1 MTENRQFINIS
12 GKRDGRRLDSR
23 VLEEQIQRAVEAG
36 HRQLSIQALG
46 QHGIGGR
53 LWKTD
58 GEPLHIEIEG
68 NVGQRVGA
76 MGYPGTTIEVL
87 GPASDDVGWLNAGA
101 TITVHGYASN
111 GVANGMAQGNVYIA
125 GNIGARGMTMT
136 KNNPRFEP
144 PQLWVLGSAG
154 DYFAEF
160 MAGGVAVI
168 CGHAPQDPKNVLGY
182 RPMVGMVGGRV
193 MFRGPHQGFSHAD
206 AKMTPI
212 DDDTWTWL
220 TDGLETFLTAIDRME
235 LLKVLTVRDE
245 WQLIA
250 ARSPQDKGGVPRR
263 SMADFRKNV
272 WDEKLGRGGIV
283 GDLTNL
289 DRSPI
294 PLITHGD
301 LRRFVPVWE
310 NRKFKAPCEA
320 TCPSGIPVQER
331 WRLVREGRV
340 DEAVDLALAFTPFPA
355 SVCGYLCPHPCMTA
369 CTKGSAFMTPVD
381 VSQLGRASIDA
392 RLPEFPPLSG
402 KRIAVVGG
410 GPAGIST
417 AWQLRRMGH
426 EAVVFDDA
434 PTLGGKI
441 ASVIPN
447 SRIPA
452 EVIKKELDR
461 AAEVLPHVHLQ
472 QRLNRSDT
480 TQLIADHDFVIV
492 AAGAQ
497 KPRTL
502 PIPGKERLVT
512 ATAFLSDAKQDRI
525 KPGNRVV
532 IIGAGNVGCDVATEA
547 ARLGAGDITL
557 LDVQEPASFGK
568 EREDAEKVGA
578 VFRWPVFTRQ
588 ITDQGVE
595 LDTGALIPADTV
607 VVSIGDAPDLAFL
620 PDDVATERGFVVVNE
635 DYQTSNP
642 KVYAIGDVV
651 RPGLL
656 TDAIGA
662 GRRAAETIAEILAG
676 KRPGADRKMVID
688 INRISLEYLDPRI
701 VQYEDMDQCGSQ
713 CSSCGTC
720 RDCSICVAI
729 CPEVAISRKAIDDV
743 AFEYV
748 VDPERC
754 IGCGF
759 CAGAC
764 PCGIWNLMENTPMG

>member
-1 MTENRQFINIS
+1 
-12 GKRDGRRLDSR
+12 
-23 VLEEQIQRAVEAG
+23 
-36 HRQLSIQALG
+36 
-46 QHGIGGR
+46 
-53 LWKTD
+53 
-58 GEPLHIEIEG
+58 
-68 NVGQRVGA
+68 
-76 MGYPGTTIEVL
+76 
-87 GPASDDVGWLNAGA
+87 
-101 TITVHGYASN
+101 
-111 GVANGMAQGNVYIA
+111 
-125 GNIGARGMTMT
+125 
-136 KNNPRFEP
+136 
-144 PQLWVLGSAG
+144 
-154 DYFAEF
+154 
-160 MAGGVAVI
+160 
-168 CGHAPQDPKNVLGY
+168 
-182 RPMVGMVGGRV
+182 MVGMVGGRV
-193 MFRGPHQGFSHAD
+193 LFRGPHQGFSQVD
-206 AKMTPI
+206 AKMVPI

-220 TDGLETFLTAIDRME
+220 TDGLETFLTAIDRLE
-235 LLKVLTVRDE
+235 LLETLTVRDE

-250 ARSPQDKGGVPRR
+250 ARPPQDKKGVERR
-263 SMADFRKNV
+263 SMADFRKTV

-283 GDLTNL
+283 GDLTDL

-392 RLPEFPPLSG
+392 HLPDLPPLSG
-402 KRIAVVGG
+402 KRIAVIGG

-426 EAVVFDDA
+426 EAVVFDNA

-441 ASVIPN
+441 ASVIPS
-447 SRIPA
+447 SRIPS
-452 EVIKKELDR
+452 EVVEKELAR
-461 AAEVLPHVHLQ
+461 AAEAIPHVHLQ
-472 QRLNRSDT
+472 QRLDQPET
-480 TQLIADHDFVIV
+480 AQLIADYDFVIL

-502 PIPGKERLVT
+502 PVPGKERLIT
-512 ATAFLSDAKQDRI
+512 AMDFLTDAKQNRI
-525 KPGNRVV
+525 TPGSRVA

-547 ARLGAGDITL
+547 ARLGAGEITL

-568 EREDAEKVGA
+568 EREDAEAVGA
-578 VFRWPVFTRQ
+578 VFRWPVFTRR
-588 ITDQGVE
+588 ITEQGVE
-595 LDTGALIPADTV
+595 LETGELIPADTV
-607 VVSIGDAPDLAFL
+607 VVSIGDAPDLDFL
-620 PDDVATERGFVVVNE
+620 PGDVAVDRGFVVVNE

-662 GRRAAETIAEILAG
+662 GRRAAETISEILAG
-676 KRPGADRKMVID
+676 KRPGADRRMVID

-701 VQYEDMDQCGSQ
+701 VHYEDMDQCGSQ

-720 RDCSICVAI
+720 RDCGICVAM
-729 CPEVAISRKAIDDV
+729 CPESAISRKALEGA

-764 PCGIWNLMENTPMG
+764 PCGIWDLVENTPMG

>member
-1 MTENRQFINIS
+1 MTENKQPFNIA
-12 GKRDGRRLDSR
+12 GKRDGQRLGSR
-23 VLEEQIQRAVEAG
+23 DLEAQIQQAVEAG
-36 HRQLSIQALG
+36 HRQLDIHAFG

-53 LWKTD
+53 LWKTG
-58 GEPLHIEIEG
+58 GESVRIKIEG
-68 NVGQRVGA
+68 HAGQRVGS
-76 MGYPGTTIEVL
+76 MGYPGTFIDVM
-87 GPASDDVGWLNAGA
+87 GPVSDDVGWLNAGA
-101 TITVHGYASN
+101 VITVHGHASN
-111 GVANGMAQGNVYIA
+111 GVANGMAQGNVNIA
-125 GNIGARGMTMT
+125 GNIGSRGMTMT

-144 PQLWVLGSAG
+144 PQLWVLGSTG

-168 CGHAPQDPKNVLGY
+168 CGHAPQNPENVLGH

-193 MFRGPHQGFSHAD
+193 LLRGPHKGFSHAD
-206 AKMTPI
+206 AKMMPI
-212 DDDTWTWL
+212 DDGTWKWL
-220 TDGLETFLTAIDRME
+220 TDGLETFLMAIDQLE
-235 LLKVLTVRDE
+235 LLETLTVRE
-245 WQLIA
+245 AWQLIV
-250 ARSPQDKGGVPRR
+250 ARSPQDKNGIKRR
-263 SMADFRKNV
+263 SMADFRETV
-272 WDEKLGRGGIV
+272 WDKKLGKGGIV
-283 GDLTNL
+283 GDLTDI

-294 PLITHGD
+294 PLITQGD

-310 NRKFKAPCEA
+310 NRKFKAPCES

-355 SVCGYLCPHPCMTA
+355 SVCGYLCPHPCMTS

-381 VSQLGRASIDA
+381 VSQLGRASVNA
-392 RLPEFPPLSG
+392 SLPELPPLSG
-402 KRIAVVGG
+402 KRIAVIGG

-426 EAVVFDDA
+426 EAVVVDNA

-441 ASVIPN
+441 VSVIPN

-452 EVIKKELDR
+452 DVVEKELAR
-461 AAEVLPHVHLQ
+461 AAEVIPHVHLQ
-472 QRLNRSDT
+472 QKLNQFDT
-480 TQLIADHDFVIV
+480 AQLISDYDFVIV

-502 PIPGKERLVT
+502 PIPGNERLIT
-512 ATAFLSDAKQDRI
+512 AMDFLTDAKKDRI

-547 ARLGAGDITL
+547 ARLGATEITL

-568 EREDAEKVGA
+568 EREDAEAVGA
-578 VFRWPVFTRQ
+578 VFQWPVFTRQ

-595 LDTGALIPADTV
+595 LESGVLIPADTV
-607 VVSIGDAPDLAFL
+607 VVSIGDAPDLDFL
-620 PDDVATERGFVVVNE
+620 PDNVAAERGFVVVNE

-662 GRRAAETIAEILAG
+662 GRRAAETISEILAG

-688 INRISLEYLDPRI
+688 IKRISLEYLDPRI

-720 RDCSICVAI
+720 RDCGICVAM
-729 CPEVAISRKAIDDV
+729 CPEAAITREAREGVDY
-743 AFEYV
+743 EYV
-748 VDPERC
+748 VDAHRC

-764 PCGIWNLMENTPMG
+764 PCGIWDLVENTPIG